1 MATPQ
6 RSDSPGNV
14 LLNLVDGHRVTAVIY
29 VAAKLGIADLLLE
42 GSKSAPELARLTN
55 THERSMLRLMR
66 ALVTLAICT
75 EATGGTFR
83 LTEMGIH
90 LAANAE
96 RSLKAWVLFEGGL
109 FRGVWGDFLES
120 IRTGKTATE
129 LAGMGQDPFKVFAKT
144 IGAGLFNE
152 AMVSLTRMAVPD
164 VLSVSD
170 FSRVSTLMDVGGGVG
185 ELMGAILRDYP
196 AMRGI
201 VFDFPTA
208 QTVRGKIYPTRALS
222 IGAHSLVEASWN
234 PCPWARTPSS

>member
-75 EATGGTFR
+75 EATDGTFR
-83 LTEMGIH
+83 LTEMGTH

-109 FRGVWGDFLES
+109 FRGVWGDLLES
-120 IRTGKTATE
+120 IKCAVDIQVGLREENSNIARS
-129 LAGMGQDPFKVFAKT
+129 AGW
-144 IGAGLFNE
+144 
-152 AMVSLTRMAVPD
+152 S
-164 VLSVSD
+164 S
-170 FSRVSTLMDVGGGVG
+170 
-185 ELMGAILRDYP
+185 
-196 AMRGI
+196 
-201 VFDFPTA
+201 
-208 QTVRGKIYPTRALS
+208 
-222 IGAHSLVEASWN
+222 AS
-234 PCPWARTPSS
+234 A

>member
-1 MATPQ
+1 M
-6 RSDSPGNV
+6 

-29 VAAKLGIADLLLE
+29 VAAKLGIADLPLE

-55 THERSMLRLMR
+55 THERSLHRLMR

-109 FRGVWGDFLES
+109 FRGVWGDLLES

-129 LAGMGQDPFKVFAKT
+129 LAGMGQDPFEVFAKT
-144 IGAGLFNE
+144 NGAVCSRSDGL
-152 AMVSLTRMAVPD
+152 LTRMAVPD
-164 VLSVSD
+164 VLSRLT
-170 FSRVSTLMDVGGGVG
+170 FRIATLMDVEAASVNCGCSLEGSSSGAASSSICPLRGGYGKT
-185 ELMGAILRDYP
+185 Y
-196 AMRGI
+196 RGG
-201 VFDFPTA
+201 
-208 QTVRGKIYPTRALS
+208 RG
-222 IGAHSLVEASWN
+222 
-234 PCPWARTPSS
+234 